1 MKDLAMVAL
10 KTKKECDKELESTCI
25 HLYNLESF
33 LLRADNPTVGVLS
46 SMVPHISVAFAFRL
60 VLTLT

>member
-25 HLYNLESF
+25 HLYNLERF

-46 SMVPHISVAFAFRL
+46 GTLLHISVAFRL
-60 VLTLT
+60 VLTIT